1 MNSTDVKELWSQ
13 YQKCDDVMRQM
24 GINADTEQ
32 AYRFFEGDQWYG
44 LESGGEQMP
53 VYNFISP
60 IVKYKTSMVAM
71 NNIAIN
77 YSAPTASEY
86 VSKACAMLSK
96 LALAKWERLKMD
108 SKCWDIVKSA
118 MIAGDSYAYFYNG
131 DGDCQVIDRTD
142 IMFAD
147 ETEPDISKQSYIF
160 IKERLAVGQIK
171 EQAKKNDIKNFEDI
185 VDDGEG
191 DGKCTGVLKL
201 ELKEGDL
208 YYTRFTKNV
217 IYQPT
222 KVIKNLGV
230 YPVASFISSPK
241 RSSARGVGEVLP
253 VVPNQIE
260 VNRNLAR
267 RLLNAK
273 LTAYSRLVY
282 AADRITNPKTLTEV
296 GTAIEVDGGGV
307 SSIKDAITYLTPSSM
322 SPDAKMLSDE
332 LLTVSK
338 ELAGAGDAALGNID
352 PTQASG
358 SAIIAV
364 RDQSALPLNE
374 QTARFKQFCEEVAK
388 IWYRL
393 WAVYGADGIELEGG
407 QTISGA
413 LLLKYE
419 PDIRVDISNTSPFSK
434 YAREQAIERL
444 FTMGQVTFEEYVE
457 LLDDDSSVPKAKLEH
472 IIKQRGGIKDG
483 DYQNK

>member
-1 MNSTDVKELWSQ
+1 MISADVKELWSQ
-13 YQKCDDVMRQM
+13 YQKCDSVMRQM
-24 GINADTEQ
+24 GINGDTEQ

-60 IVKYKTSMVAM
+60 IIKYKTSMVAM

-86 VSKACAMLSK
+86 VSRACAQLSK

-108 SKCWDIVKSA
+108 SKCWDVIKSA
-118 MIAGDSYAYFYNG
+118 MIAGDAYAYFYNG
-131 DGDCQVIDRTD
+131 DGDCQIIDRTD

-147 ETEPDISKQSYIF
+147 ETEPDISKQNYIF
-160 IKERLAVGQIK
+160 IKERLLVNEAR
-171 EQAKKNDIKNFEDI
+171 ELAKQNGVKNFEDI
-185 VDDGEG
+185 VADGEC

-201 ELKEGDL
+201 QLKDGDL
-208 YYTRFTKNV
+208 YYTRFTQNV

-230 YPVASFISSPK
+230 YPVASFICAKK
-241 RSSARGVGEVLP
+241 RSSARGIGEVLP
-253 VVPNQIE
+253 IIPNQIE

-282 AADRITNPKTLTEV
+282 AADRITNPQTLTEV

-332 LLTVSK
+332 LLAVSK
-338 ELAGAGDAALGNID
+338 ELAGAGMLRLVILT
-352 PTQASG
+352 PHKHR
-358 SAIIAV
+358 V
-364 RDQSALPLNE
+364 R
-374 QTARFKQFCEEVAK
+374 
-388 IWYRL
+388 
-393 WAVYGADGIELEGG
+393 
-407 QTISGA
+407 
-413 LLLKYE
+413 LLLRCATSRRFRLTNKLQGLSSFVRMLQKFGTDCGRFTALMVLSLKTGKQY
-419 PDIRVDISNTSPFSK
+419 RVR
-434 YAREQAIERL
+434 YC
-444 FTMGQVTFEEYVE
+444 
-457 LLDDDSSVPKAKLEH
+457 
-472 IIKQRGGIKDG
+472 
-483 DYQNK
+483 